1 MGFAERVARV
11 DRSVRRILGG
21 EPVIYRIGGG
31 GGMFSAAFSAA
42 FAGAP
47 AAHEVVVTG
56 IFDAQYVLQADQT
69 AGVCA
74 TAPAVFLQLAD
85 LPTDP
90 EVDDPILTIRGVDY
104 RVDHPETAGMGSVV
118 LILRKVI

>member
-21 EPVIYRIGGG
+21 EPVIYTIGGG
-31 GGMFSAAFSAA
+31 GGAFSPAFSAA
-42 FAGAP
+42 FAGSP
-47 AAHEVVVTG
+47 TAHEVVVTG
-56 IFDAQYVLQADQT
+56 IFDAAYVLQADQT

-74 TAPAVFLQLAD
+74 TAPAVFLQIAD

-90 EVDDPILTIRGVDY
+90 ELDDPILTIRGVDY

>member
-11 DRSVRRILGG
+11 DRSVRKILGG
-21 EPVIYRIGGG
+21 EPVVYRIGGG
-31 GGMFSAAFSAA
+31 GGAFSPAFSAA

-47 AAHEVVVTG
+47 TAHEVTVTG
-56 IFDAQYVLQADQT
+56 IFDAAYVLQADT
-69 AGVCA
+69 GAGVCA

-90 EVDDPILTIRGVDY
+90 QIDEPTLTIGGVDY
-104 RVDHPETAGMGSVV
+104 RVDHAETAGMGSVV